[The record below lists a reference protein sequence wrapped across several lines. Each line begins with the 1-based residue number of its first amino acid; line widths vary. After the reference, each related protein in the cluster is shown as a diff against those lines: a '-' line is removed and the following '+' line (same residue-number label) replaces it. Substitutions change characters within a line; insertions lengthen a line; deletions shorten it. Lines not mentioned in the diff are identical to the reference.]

1 MCRVT
6 RDFSK
11 RDVSTWRGKK
21 ECVRARERE
30 RERKEEKRFGLD
42 PDGPARRYLLIF
54 IAARNV
60 YGLP

>member
-1 MCRVT
+1 MRTVVVFRNR
-6 RDFSK
+6 RDING
-11 RDVSTWRGKK
+11 R
-21 ECVRARERE
+21 
-30 RERKEEKRFGLD
+30 EKRGRDRGDSMLIRELVGKSVGLD

>member
-1 MCRVT
+1 MFR
-6 RDFSK
+6 
-11 RDVSTWRGKK
+11 RGEAKK
-21 ECVRARERE
+21 SVCVREKE

-42 PDGPARRYLLIF
+42 PDGPARLYLLIF

>member
-1 MCRVT
+1 MFR
-6 RDFSK
+6 
-11 RDVSTWRGKK
+11 RGEAKK
-21 ECVRARERE
+21 SVCVRVREKE